1 MKTMKTMK
9 IKCIKKLDEDVDWFT
24 VGKIYEVKNSELK
37 DDGGYIWGA
46 LTSMERVN
54 KRFNNSF
61 KFELLSDTPN
71 TPNTPIT
78 LEQLKNLK
86 VGDKV
91 RLGDGKYSHWVSA
104 MEKYRN
110 QVVTIRKI
118 LGSYFEIVGE
128 DWAFLH
134 QREKDGKLESDI
146 VEIISDEKPTP
157 NETIHEKKEEPTV
170 EQFTPESFK
179 ESVINFISKLPYKG
193 GTVSFAICEAERA
206 RIIEGIRELDI

>member
-1 MKTMKTMK
+1 MKTMK

-24 VGKIYEVKNSELK
+24 VGKIYEVENSELK
-37 DDGGYIWGA
+37 DDGGYIWSA

-54 KRFNNSF
+54 GRFNNSF
-61 KFELLSDTPN
+61 KFELLSE

-78 LEQLKNLK
+78 LEQIKNLK

-91 RLGDGKYSHWVSA
+91 RLGDGKYSHWVIG

-110 QVVTIRKI
+110 QVVTIGQI
-118 LGSYFEIVGE
+118 IGSSFEIVGE
-128 DWAFLH
+128 GWTFLL

-157 NETIHEKKEEPTV
+157 TKTIPEKKEEPTV
-170 EQFTPESFK
+170 EQFTTESFK
-179 ESVINFISKLPYKG
+179 EAVINFISKLPYKG

-206 RIIEGIRELDI
+206 RIIEGIRNLDI

>member
-1 MKTMKTMK
+1 MKTMK
-9 IKCIKKLDEDVDWFT
+9 IKCIKKLNEDIDWFT
-24 VGKIYEVKNSELK
+24 VGKIYEVENSELK
-37 DDGGYIWGA
+37 DEDGGVWSV
-46 LTSMERVN
+46 LTSMKLVN
-54 KRFNNSF
+54 ETFVDYY
-61 KFELLSDTPN
+61 KFELVSD
-71 TPNTPIT
+71 TPIT

-91 RLGDGKYSHWVSA
+91 RLGDGQYSHWVSA

-118 LGSYFEIVGE
+118 MSSSFEIVGE
-128 DWAFLH
+128 DWTFLL

-157 NETIHEKKEEPTV
+157 TETIPKKKEEPTV

-179 ESVINFISKLPYKG
+179 EAVINFISKLPYKG

>member
-1 MKTMKTMK
+1 MK
-9 IKCIKKLDEDVDWFT
+9 IKCIKKLDEAVDWFT
-24 VGKIYEVKNSELK
+24 VGKIYEVDNGHELK
-37 DDGGYIWGA
+37 DDDGYIWIA
-46 LTSMERVN
+46 LTSMESVN
-54 KRFNNSF
+54 KRFDDYY
-61 KFELLSDTPN
+61 KFELVSD
-71 TPNTPIT
+71 TPIT
-78 LEQLKNLK
+78 LEQLNNLK
-86 VGDKV
+86 SGDKV

-104 MEKYRN
+104 MEKHRN

-118 LGSYFEIVGE
+118 IGSSFEIVGE
-128 DWAFLH
+128 DWTFLL

-157 NETIHEKKEEPTV
+157 TETIPEKKEEPTV

-179 ESVINFISKLPYKG
+179 EAVINFISKLPYKG

>member
-1 MKTMKTMK
+1 MKTMK

-24 VGKIYEVKNSELK
+24 VGKIYEVENGHELK
-37 DDGGYIWGA
+37 DDDGYIWTS
-46 LTSMERVN
+46 LTSIKLVN
-54 KRFNNSF
+54 EKFVDYY
-61 KFELLSDTPN
+61 KFELVSD
-71 TPNTPIT
+71 TPIT

-86 VGDKV
+86 PGDKV
-91 RLGDGKYSHWVSA
+91 RLGDGKYNHWFNG

-118 LGSYFEIVGE
+118 TGSHGSYFEIVGE
-128 DWAFLH
+128 DWTFLL

-157 NETIHEKKEEPTV
+157 TETIPEKKEEPTV

-179 ESVINFISKLPYKG
+179 EAVINFINKLPYKG

>member
-9 IKCIKKLDEDVDWFT
+9 IKCIKKLDEDMDWFT

-37 DDGGYIWGA
+37 DDGGYIWSA

-54 KRFNNSF
+54 KRFNNAF
-61 KFELLSDTPN
+61 KFELLSD

-91 RLGDGKYSHWVSA
+91 RLGDGKYSHWVTA
-104 MEKYRN
+104 MEKHRN

-118 LGSYFEIVGE
+118 WDSSFEIVGE
-128 DWAFLH
+128 DWTFLL

-157 NETIHEKKEEPTV
+157 TKTIPEKKEEPTV

-179 ESVINFISKLPYKG
+179 EAVINFISKLPYKG

-206 RIIEGIRELDI
+206 RIIDGIRNLDI

>member
-1 MKTMKTMK
+1 MKTMK
-9 IKCIKKLDEDVDWFT
+9 IKCIKKLDEEADWFT
-24 VGKIYEVKNSELK
+24 VGKIYEVENSELK
-37 DDGGYIWGA
+37 DDDGYIWSA

-54 KRFNNSF
+54 KRFNNYF

-71 TPNTPIT
+71 TQIT

-91 RLGDGKYSHWVSA
+91 RLGDGKYSHWVSD

-118 LGSYFEIVGE
+118 IGSSFEIVGE
-128 DWAFLH
+128 DWAFLL

-146 VEIISDEKPTP
+146 VEIISNEKPTP
-157 NETIHEKKEEPTV
+157 TETIPKKKEEPTV
-170 EQFTPESFK
+170 EHVTPESFK
-179 ESVINFISKLPYKG
+179 EAVINFIS
-193 GTVSFAICEAERA
+193 
-206 RIIEGIRELDI
+206 